1 MMEIVKQI
9 LYCNTTSKKI
19 ECIYLPIV
27 SIASVYKIGKNYYLI
42 ALLKECNYAKKKIK
56 ARVHDKIEIVLLI
69 LMTVTVYDENG
80 LNYLIIIW

>member
-42 ALLKECNYAKKKIK
+42 ALLKECNYAKKK
-56 ARVHDKIEIVLLI
+56 
-69 LMTVTVYDENG
+69 
-80 LNYLIIIW
+80 